1 MPGHN
6 GLPSRSE
13 HGKCE
18 PTENMK
24 NEPVF
29 GSEKQGRGHCRMRMH
44 QRSSA
49 PSISYSYSSRL
60 LSINTKERALNLVS
74 HNRSWLTFY
83 SPYSFAS
90 QPFDGFAN

>member
-1 MPGHN
+1 MQN
-6 GLPSRSE
+6 
-13 HGKCE
+13 
-18 PTENMK
+18 
-24 NEPVF
+24 F
-29 GSEKQGRGHCRMRMH
+29 GG
-44 QRSSA
+44 
-49 PSISYSYSSRL
+49 SRL